1 MIMSEIAVIGDDEF
15 TIGFRLAGVRRIIN
29 VSADEL
35 VSKTTD
41 ALKDTSIGVLVLL
54 RDDVNKLPIRVR
66 DILENSVQPVCVVLS
81 KDSAGEDDLRRKV
94 KKSIG
99 LDVWDK

>member
-1 MIMSEIAVIGDDEF
+1 MSEIAVIGDEEF

-29 VSADEL
+29 VDVSSSEL
-35 VSKTTD
+35 VSKTQE
-41 ALKDTSIGVLVLL
+41 ALDNDSIGILVLL
-54 RDDVNKLPIRVR
+54 RDDVNKLPVRVR
-66 DILENSVQPVCVVLS
+66 DKLENSVQPVCVVLS

>member
-1 MIMSEIAVIGDDEF
+1 MIGDEEF

-29 VSADEL
+29 VDVSSSEL
-35 VSKTTD
+35 VSKTQE
-41 ALKDTSIGVLVLL
+41 ALDNDSIGILVLL
-54 RDDVNKLPIRVR
+54 RDDVNKLPVRVR
-66 DILENSVQPVCVVLS
+66 DKLENSVQPVCVVLS